1 MIYEGRV
8 DVRVIDW
15 KREWEAAGDVR
26 KGMEWFG
33 VSSRAWVWNRT
44 WKVSWKETIITNWM
58 KLLGKR
64 RVDRFSLLLLL

>member
-26 KGMEWFG
+26 KGTEWFG
-33 VSSRAWVWNRT
+33 VNNRAWVWNRT
-44 WKVSWKETIITNWM
+44 WKVSWKE
-58 KLLGKR
+58 KQ
-64 RVDRFSLLLLL
+64 SLQTG

>member
-1 MIYEGRV
+1 MVYDVRV

-33 VSSRAWVWNRT
+33 VSIRA
-44 WKVSWKETIITNWM
+44 
-58 KLLGKR
+58 
-64 RVDRFSLLLLL
+64 